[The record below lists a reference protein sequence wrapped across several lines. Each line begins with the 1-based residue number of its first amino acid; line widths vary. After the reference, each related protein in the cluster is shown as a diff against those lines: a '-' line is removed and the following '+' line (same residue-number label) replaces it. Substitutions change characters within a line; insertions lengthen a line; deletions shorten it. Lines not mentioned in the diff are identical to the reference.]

1 MPTVR
6 FTLNGTETTVDY
18 DEGMH
23 FLEVLRERCG
33 ITTVKDGCAPQ
44 GFCGCCTFLL
54 DGKPALACLLAPD
67 QVAGRDATTLDGLP
81 DDMRQTL
88 ARAFVVEGAVQ
99 CGFCTPGISA
109 RAAHLMEKGLTD
121 DRDRVVRALGGH
133 LCRCTGYHRIV
144 DAIQT
149 AGKAWSHDRLPE
161 GPARRSLFFGE
172 DYGLARDP
180 GSERGITGVGS
191 SSDRYRGEEHVLGN
205 KPYVADMSAEGML
218 HAAVVL
224 SEHPRARV
232 LGIEV
237 EGALA
242 RAEVHRVLTA
252 VDIPGTRHLG
262 LIVHDWPVMVAEGE
276 ITRYVGDVLA
286 VVVAESQFA
295 ARRAARAV
303 TVRYEVLDPVT
314 DPVAALA
321 PSAPR
326 VHDRGNLLDVCAY
339 SRGDVTAALATSDH
353 VLEETF
359 TTQRIEHA
367 FLEPEACL
375 AVPGECLKV
384 YSQGQGVHDDQRQIA
399 ALLGIE
405 RDRVTVELVANGG
418 AFGGKEDLSIQG
430 HTALAAA
437 LTGRPVRLVLTREQ
451 SLRMHPKRHPLS
463 LSYTVGADA
472 DGRLTAVRA
481 RIIGDTG
488 AYASV
493 GAKVLERAAGHACGP
508 YRVPAVDVEARTV
521 YTNNPPCG
529 AMRGFGAN
537 QAAFAMEG
545 MLDRLAEV
553 VGIDGYDIRDRNIL
567 EPGEVFATGQRL
579 NQGCGIRQTLEAV
592 KGAYKSAD
600 RAGIA
605 CGIKNT
611 GIGNGMADI
620 GRVQL
625 RVSDDGRVDILAG
638 YTEMGQGLFT
648 ILRQVVAHETGLDT
662 DLMSVRTTSELAVEC
677 GMTTASRA
685 TALATM
691 AASRAAVDLGRD
703 LRRCSPLELAGK
715 QYFGEYIVD
724 FTVAPGT
731 EVEDPVTHMAFGYA
745 TQVVIL
751 DERGLIQRVVAAHD
765 VGRAVNPL
773 ACAGQIEGGVHM
785 GLGYALSE
793 DFPCTGGVP
802 DSLRLRD
809 LGILGAAHTPPVDV
823 ILIEVPDPVGGYGAK
838 GVGEIGL
845 VPTAGA
851 VASALHAFDGVWRRS
866 LPMSD
871 APAARPS
878 VPKSRRGAKTEQVN
892 RE

>member
-1 MPTVR
+1 MPTVH
-6 FTLNGTETTVDY
+6 FTLNGNETSVDY

-33 ITTVKDGCAPQ
+33 VTTVKDGCAPQ

-54 DGKPALACLLAPD
+54 DHKPALACLLAPH
-67 QVAGRDATTLDGLP
+67 QVEGRDVTTLEGLP
-81 DDMRQTL
+81 DDMRHVI

-109 RAAHLMEKGLTD
+109 RAAHLIEKGLTE
-121 DRDRVVRALGGH
+121 DRERVVRALGGH
-133 LCRCTGYHRIV
+133 LCRCTGYNRIV

-149 AGKAWSHDRLPE
+149 AGAAWNHGTLPE
-161 GPARRSLFFGE
+161 RSPRRSRFFGE

-180 GSERGITGVGS
+180 ASKPNSSGVGS
-191 SSDRYRGEEHVLGN
+191 SSGRYRGEEHALGD
-205 KPYVADMSAEGML
+205 KPYVADMAVDAML

-232 LGIEV
+232 LDIDV
-237 EGALA
+237 EPALA
-242 RAEVHRVLTA
+242 LADVHRVLTA
-252 VDIPGTRHLG
+252 ADIPGRRHLG
-262 LIVHDWPVMVAEGE
+262 LIVHDWPVMIAQGE
-276 ITRYVGDVLA
+276 VTRYVGDVLA
-286 VVVAESQFA
+286 VVVAETQFA
-295 ARRAARAV
+295 ARRAAEAV
-303 TVRYEVLDPVT
+303 AVRYDVLDPVT
-314 DPVAALA
+314 EPAVALTPDA
-321 PSAPR
+321 PLI
-326 VHDRGNLLDVCAY
+326 HDRGNLLDTCAY
-339 SRGDVTAALATSDH
+339 SRGDVTAALSASKH
-353 VLEETF
+353 VVEETF

-375 AVPGECLKV
+375 AVPGPPMTI

-399 ALLGIE
+399 ALLGVE
-405 RDRVTVELVANGG
+405 VDEVEVELVTNGG

-430 HTALAAA
+430 HAALAAA
-437 LTGRPVRLVLTREQ
+437 LTDRPVRLVLTREE
-451 SLRMHPKRHPLS
+451 SLRMHPKRHPLT
-463 LSYTVGADA
+463 LSYTVGADGE
-472 DGRLTAVRA
+472 GRLTAVQA
-481 RIIGDTG
+481 RIVGDTG

-493 GAKVLERAAGHACGP
+493 GAKVMERAAGHACGP
-508 YRVPAVDVEARTV
+508 YRVPNVDVEARTV

-545 MLDRLAEV
+545 MLDRIATK
-553 VGIDGYDIRDRNIL
+553 VGIDGYDIRDRNVL
-567 EPGEVFATGQRL
+567 EAGDVFATGQRL
-579 NQGCGIRQTLEAV
+579 NEGCGIRQTLEAV
-592 KGAYKSAD
+592 RSAYKIAD

-611 GIGNGMADI
+611 GIGNGMADV

-625 RVSDDGRVDILAG
+625 RVLDDGRLDILTG

-648 ILRQVVAHETGLDT
+648 ILRQVVAQETGLDAE
-662 DLMSVRTTSELAVEC
+662 LMEVRAASELAVEC

-691 AASRAAVDLGRD
+691 ATRRAASDLGRE
-703 LRRCSPLELAGK
+703 LQRCSPLELAGK
-715 QYFGEYIVD
+715 EYFGEYIVD

-731 EVEDPVTHMAFGYA
+731 EVENPVTHMAFGYA

-751 DERGLIQRVVAAHD
+751 DDEGQIQKIIAAHD
-765 VGRAVNPL
+765 VGRAINPL

-793 DFPCTGGVP
+793 DFPCTGGIP

-809 LGILGAAHTPPVDV
+809 LGIIGAAHTPPIDV
-823 ILIEVPDPVGGYGAK
+823 ILIEVPDPVGGFGAK

-866 LPMSD
+866 LPMTD

-878 VPKSRRGAKTEQVN
+878 VPKSRR
-892 RE
+892 